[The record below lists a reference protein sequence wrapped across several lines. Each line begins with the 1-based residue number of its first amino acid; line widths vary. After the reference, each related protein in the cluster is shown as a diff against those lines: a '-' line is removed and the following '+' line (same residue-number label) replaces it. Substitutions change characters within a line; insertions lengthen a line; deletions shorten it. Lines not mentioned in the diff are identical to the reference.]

1 MNPTTQPVA
10 FVLFAV
16 LCPAIVCGVLLLST
30 LKWPNARAWIAAL
43 AVGVGYLVG
52 HCANLGFVPP
62 FPPSESKHALFYVT
76 LAAMVAG
83 VLRGSNSLH
92 KALGWLAV
100 IAVAIGGPWLLLR
113 FKFQQWQPVSV
124 AIFLLIGAPLI
135 TASTFVLDGWAERRR
150 GAHLPFVLWLTT
162 TMAAVALAMSGSLI
176 YAQFGASLAGVL
188 GACIVFS
195 WIARDVSFA
204 RGATVIFVM
213 VFCCFCLAGVLLSSL
228 PRWSGLLLFYAPLAA
243 VAVDRGPI
251 EKLPPRAAFVVRVL
265 AVAAVAGVA
274 VLLAQLNRPEPSGY

>member
-43 AVGVGYLVG
+43 AVGVGYAVG
-52 HCANLGFVPP
+52 HAANLGAAPP
-62 FPPSESKHALFYVT
+62 FPPEQSTHALFYIAF
-76 LAAMVAG
+76 AAILAG
-83 VLRGSNSLH
+83 VLRGANAVP
-92 KALGWLAV
+92 KAIGWLALV
-100 IAVAIGGPWLLLR
+100 GVAAGAPWMLLR
-113 FKFQQWQPVSV
+113 NLLQRWSTGEV
-124 AIFLLIGAPLI
+124 ASTLFFVALAV
-135 TASTFVLDGWAERRR
+135 TALTFVLDGWAERRR
-150 GAHLPFVLWLTT
+150 GANLPLVLWVTT
-162 TMAAVALAMSGSLI
+162 TMAAIALALSGNLI

-195 WIARDVSFA
+195 WIARDASFA
-204 RGATVIFVM
+204 RGATA
-213 VFCCFCLAGVLLSSL
+213 VFAVVLCCFCLAGVYLASL